1 MTTIAA
7 TLTGVALQVSVS
19 TPASW
24 VTATDDEHVQ
34 IRDVFLR
41 QTVDDILDRLD
52 LPSPIGAQT
61 TITGDGS
68 ASYDLP
74 AGFLR
79 MKRSAWSAYET
90 GLLYPCT
97 QVPSAGEFEYIKDRG
112 IAGAER
118 YFHIT
123 GYDGSFDVEFYRA
136 PAIGVTILMSY
147 MTGYWMATA
156 GGTAGTAFTSE
167 TDVLLLPRDLVEAGT
182 LFRYRRRHGLGH
194 EPVQAEYEAKMS
206 RYASNATGRRSVMFG
221 DQPLRKPWEVPLPD
235 YIPSS

>member
-7 TLTGVALQVSVS
+7 TLTGVALQASVS
-19 TPASW
+19 TPDSW

-41 QTVDDILDRLD
+41 QTTDDILDRLD
-52 LPSPIGAQT
+52 LPSPIGGQT
-61 TITGDGS
+61 TIAGDGS

-74 AGFLR
+74 SNYRR
-79 MKRSAWSAYET
+79 MKRSAWSAYEE

-97 QVPSAGEFEYIKDRG
+97 QVASEGEFDYIKDRG
-112 IAGAER
+112 LAGAER
-118 YFHIT
+118 YFYIT

-136 PAIGVTILMSY
+136 PATGVTILMSY
-147 MTGYWMATA
+147 MTNNWMATT
-156 GGTAGTAFTSE
+156 GGSAGTAFTLD

-194 EPVQAEYEAKMS
+194 EPIQAEYEAKMS
-206 RYASNATGRRSVMFG
+206 RYASSATGRRSVMFG
-221 DQPLRKPWEVPLPD
+221 DMPLRKPWDVPLPD
-235 YIPSS
+235 YIPDS